1 MRAGKW
7 MCGSVVGFWGLLAP
21 VQVLIL
27 CVCVAIIVDFITGN
41 IADYKR
47 HKRAHQ
53 KYVFKSEKMWDTC
66 WKLGLS
72 IIGIGMAY
80 MLDVHV
86 KHVCH
91 TNTNDAEPQLPTRVP
106 HFLAFEHIF
115 LMGSFVALVVSNIS
129 SYEVDDYGNTDTK
142 NEDLDRGQKTP
153 KSYNTPTHPF
163 SRSHSCLLHI
173 G

>member
-1 MRAGKW
+1 MEGEVIRAGKW
-7 MCGSVVGFWGLLAP
+7 ICGSIVGFWGLLAP

-27 CVCVAIIVDFITGN
+27 CVCIAIIVDFITGN

-86 KHVCH
+86 LPNLGVS
-91 TNTNDAEPQLPTRVP
+91 TLPTSSLP
-106 HFLAFEHIF
+106 SSSEQSSGAFWRTPQ
-115 LMGSFVALVVSNIS
+115 SFRITPYSELS
-129 SYEVDDYGNTDTK
+129 GHTWR
-142 NEDLDRGQKTP
+142 DRSARKL
-153 KSYNTPTHPF
+153 K
-163 SRSHSCLLHI
+163 
-173 G
+173 

>member
-7 MCGSVVGFWGLLAP
+7 VCGGIVGFWGFIAP

-27 CVCVAIIVDFITGN
+27 CVCVAITVDFITGN

-47 HKRAHQ
+47 HKRAHR
-53 KYVFKSEKMWDTC
+53 KYTFKSEKMWDTG

-86 KHVCH
+86 
-91 TNTNDAEPQLPTRVP
+91 LPNLGGLNLANFFAAFVVGTEFWS
-106 HFLAFEHIF
+106 FLENSAIISNHPIF
-115 LMGSFVALVVSNIS
+115 RALRSYMEKSVSKKTQI
-129 SYEVDDYGNTDTK
+129 DFH
-142 NEDLDRGQKTP
+142 EDK
-153 KSYNTPTHPF
+153 
-163 SRSHSCLLHI
+163 
-173 G
+173 

>member
-1 MRAGKW
+1 MKEEVMRAGKLD
-7 MCGSVVGFWGLLAP
+7 MREHCRFWGLLAP

-27 CVCVAIIVDFITGN
+27 CVCIAVIVDFITGN

-80 MLDVHV
+80 MLDVCV
-86 KHVCH
+86 LPNLGVS
-91 TNTNDAEPQLPTRVP
+91 TLPTSSLLLWSGLS
-106 HFLAFEHIF
+106 FGAFWRTPQ
-115 LMGSFVALVVSNIS
+115 SFRITPYSELS
-129 SYEVDDYGNTDTK
+129 GHTWR
-142 NEDLDRGQKTP
+142 DRSARKL
-153 KSYNTPTHPF
+153 K
-163 SRSHSCLLHI
+163 
-173 G
+173 

>member
-1 MRAGKW
+1 MEEEVMRAGKW
-7 MCGSVVGFWGLLAP
+7 ICGSIVGFWGFLAP

-72 IIGIGMAY
+72 IIGIAW
-80 MLDVHV
+80 
-86 KHVCH
+86 
-91 TNTNDAEPQLPTRVP
+91 PTC
-106 HFLAFEHIF
+106 LTC
-115 LMGSFVALVVSNIS
+115 MS
-129 SYEVDDYGNTDTK
+129 SRTW
-142 NEDLDRGQKTP
+142 
-153 KSYNTPTHPF
+153 
-163 SRSHSCLLHI
+163 
-173 G
+173 

>member
-1 MRAGKW
+1 MEEEVMRAGKW
-7 MCGSVVGFWGLLAP
+7 ICGSIVGFWGFLAP

-27 CVCVAIIVDFITGN
+27 CVCIAIIVDFITGN

-80 MLDVHV
+80 MLDVYV
-86 KHVCH
+86 LPNLGVS
-91 TNTNDAEPQLPTRVP
+91 ALPTSSLLLWSEQSSGA
-106 HFLAFEHIF
+106 FL
-115 LMGSFVALVVSNIS
+115 
-129 SYEVDDYGNTDTK
+129 
-142 NEDLDRGQKTP
+142 KTQ
-153 KSYNTPTHPF
+153 
-163 SRSHSCLLHI
+163 L
-173 G
+173 